1 MKKTALITGTSS
13 GIGKS
18 TVHEFAAKGWN
29 VVATQRKPEQEKDFA
44 NLSNVRLCRL
54 DVTQP
59 ESVEQAFQFAIQ
71 AFGAVDVV
79 VNNAGYGVDGV
90 FEAMSDEVL
99 ERQYD
104 TNVLGLMRVTREAI
118 RHMRPRRQG
127 IIIQVSSMG
136 GRITFP
142 LYSVYH
148 GTKFAVEGFS
158 ESLHYELSPF
168 NIQVKLVE
176 PGLVATEFTGR
187 SREFVRPD
195 YTQEYDAYLEKFRIA
210 AETAMKDAG
219 KPELIAQGIHK
230 AATDGSN
237 RLRYPIGAPAPMMIR
252 MRNLLSDGLF
262 FKMVRMAYK
271 I

>member
-1 MKKTALITGTSS
+1 MKKTILITGTSS

-29 VVATQRKPEQEKDFA
+29 VVATQRQPEQEKDFA
-44 NLSNVRLCRL
+44 NLPNVRVCRL
-54 DVTQP
+54 DVTQSD
-59 ESVEQAFQFAIQ
+59 SVEQAFQFAVQ
-71 AFGAVDVV
+71 TFGAVDVV
-79 VNNAGYGVDGV
+79 VNNAGYGVDGI

-99 ERQYD
+99 ERQYN

-118 RHMRPRRQG
+118 RHMRPRRNG
-127 IIIQVSSMG
+127 CIIQVSSMG

-158 ESLHYELSPF
+158 ESLHYELMPF
-168 NIQVKLVE
+168 NILIKLVE

-187 SREFVRPD
+187 SREFVRPE

-210 AETAMKDAG
+210 AETAMRNAG
-219 KPELIAQGIHK
+219 KPEVIAREIYK
-230 AATDGSN
+230 AANDSCN
-237 RLRYPIGAPAPMMIR
+237 RLRYPVGAPAPMMIR
-252 MRNLLSDGLF
+252 LRKLLSDGLF
-262 FKMVRMAYK
+262 FKMIRMAYK
-271 I
+271 V